1 MFPLQA
7 AHETEIPKS
16 FVSGT
21 SHFQRDVTYSTQ
33 TFQVICDIF
42 SLLSEFS
49 ASAASS
55 RASSLFNS
63 LKCSRESVS
72 FLASLSNVRLMED
85 VVISRLLLFL

>member
-42 SLLSEFS
+42 HCYLNLVHQLQAPEHP
-49 ASAASS
+49 AC
-55 RASSLFNS
+55 L
-63 LKCSRESVS
+63 
-72 FLASLSNVRLMED
+72 
-85 VVISRLLLFL
+85 IH